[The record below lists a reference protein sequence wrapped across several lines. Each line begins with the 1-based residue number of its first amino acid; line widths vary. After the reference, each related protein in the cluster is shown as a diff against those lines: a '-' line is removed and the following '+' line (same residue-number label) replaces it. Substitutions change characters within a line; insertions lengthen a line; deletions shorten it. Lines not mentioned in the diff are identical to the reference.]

1 MGGFFLF
8 TRRLTH
14 SAFPSVNQERGGPRE
29 GHEAAFADRVH
40 LLRLLG
46 AGGHLCGPELDTS
59 APSGSSHVPDCSCSR
74 GKPACSGGW
83 GKPTAS
89 GFEQRRGKLSPA
101 FLCKGLHSTLSSY
114 QKVENQHQGFN
125 PLN

>member
-29 GHEAAFADRVH
+29 GRKAAFADRVH

-59 APSGSSHVPDCSCSR
+59 PPAEAVTCQTAAAPEGSQHVRVDGASLQLLDLSR
-74 GKPACSGGW
+74 EEES
-83 GKPTAS
+83 
-89 GFEQRRGKLSPA
+89 
-101 FLCKGLHSTLSSY
+101 
-114 QKVENQHQGFN
+114 
-125 PLN
+125 